1 MDSGKIF
8 KKLRLAQK
16 VYDEN
21 FLNKEF
27 LYIYENKNEIK
38 KFSITFKK
46 QNFLHLTG
54 IKYNSKD
61 NMNPLDF
68 YRAVKEKRLSLSE
81 KNINDF
87 TNIKLKV
94 FPKLINLLQESSVFY
109 KFSPEKGNT
118 NWLYI
123 DSFITENQRKEESI
137 ILGITEKG
145 ENTNNYAPS
154 SILRGIPDEKGDYI
168 GNVLIIAC
176 RNFSLKKEKYK
187 AIYRVTDVSK
197 IPDELKKDILDLE
210 NYNCITGNPIG
221 NIKFKNFE
229 NRWIAKIDLERYG
242 IEKKEIDI
250 EGTQISAGFI
260 EEERIYAGVM
270 IYYNISDLIITKE
283 IAQKFV
289 PIKQKEQEKV
299 IEKSKNKRIEI
310 GD

>member
-1 MDSGKIF
+1 MIIQQYQDLPILGNPHV
-8 KKLRLAQK
+8 LRLGLLK
-16 VYDEN
+16 FLLVYP
-21 FLNKEF
+21 
-27 LYIYENKNEIK
+27 
-38 KFSITFKK
+38 S
-46 QNFLHLTG
+46 HLVQS
-54 IKYNSKD
+54 NVS
-61 NMNPLDF
+61 
-68 YRAVKEKRLSLSE
+68 RLG
-81 KNINDF
+81 
-87 TNIKLKV
+87 
-94 FPKLINLLQESSVFY
+94 LINLLQESSVFY

-187 AIYRVTDVSK
+187 AIYKVTDVSK

-270 IYYNISDLIITKE
+270 IYYNIWFRKFIINYKLESE
-283 IAQKFV
+283 IIA
-289 PIKQKEQEKV
+289 E
-299 IEKSKNKRIEI
+299 
-310 GD
+310 

>member
-8 KKLRLAQK
+8 KKLKLAQK

-54 IKYNSKD
+54 IKYDSKD
-61 NMNPLDF
+61 NVNPLDF

-123 DSFITENQRKEESI
+123 DSFITENQRKEETI

-154 SILRGIPDEKGDYI
+154 SILRGRPDEKGDYI

-242 IEKKEIDI
+242 IEKKK
-250 EGTQISAGFI
+250 
-260 EEERIYAGVM
+260 
-270 IYYNISDLIITKE
+270 LI
-283 IAQKFV
+283 
-289 PIKQKEQEKV
+289 
-299 IEKSKNKRIEI
+299 
-310 GD
+310 

>member
-54 IKYNSKD
+54 IKYDSKD

-123 DSFITENQRKEESI
+123 NSFITENQRKEESI

-145 ENTNNYAPS
+145 ENTNNYAPWKTWD
-154 SILRGIPDEKGDYI
+154 R
-168 GNVLIIAC
+168 
-176 RNFSLKKEKYK
+176 
-187 AIYRVTDVSK
+187 
-197 IPDELKKDILDLE
+197 
-210 NYNCITGNPIG
+210 
-221 NIKFKNFE
+221 
-229 NRWIAKIDLERYG
+229 
-242 IEKKEIDI
+242 KKEIDI
-250 EGTQISAGFI
+250 EGTQISARFI
-260 EEERIYAGVM
+260 EE
-270 IYYNISDLIITKE
+270 
-283 IAQKFV
+283 
-289 PIKQKEQEKV
+289 EKV
-299 IEKSKNKRIEI
+299 IEKSKDKRIEI

>member
-54 IKYNSKD
+54 IKYDSKD
-61 NMNPLDF
+61 NMNP
-68 YRAVKEKRLSLSE
+68 LSLSE

-123 DSFITENQRKEESI
+123 DSFITENQRKEETI

-154 SILRGIPDEKGDYI
+154 SILRGRPDEKGDYI

-299 IEKSKNKRIEI
+299 IEKSKNKRIKE
-310 GD
+310 

>member
-38 KFSITFKK
+38 KFLITFKK

-54 IKYNSKD
+54 IKYDSKD

-123 DSFITENQRKEESI
+123 DSFITENQRKEESV

-197 IPDELKKDILDLE
+197 IPDELKKEILDLE

-229 NRWIAKIDLERYG
+229 NRWIAK
-242 IEKKEIDI
+242 
-250 EGTQISAGFI
+250 
-260 EEERIYAGVM
+260 
-270 IYYNISDLIITKE
+270 LI
-283 IAQKFV
+283 
-289 PIKQKEQEKV
+289 
-299 IEKSKNKRIEI
+299 
-310 GD
+310 

>member
-16 VYDEN
+16 GYDEN

-54 IKYNSKD
+54 IKYDSKD

-109 KFSPEKGNT
+109 KFSPEK
-118 NWLYI
+118 
-123 DSFITENQRKEESI
+123 
-137 ILGITEKG
+137 
-145 ENTNNYAPS
+145 ENTN
-154 SILRGIPDEKGDYI
+154 
-168 GNVLIIAC
+168 
-176 RNFSLKKEKYK
+176 
-187 AIYRVTDVSK
+187 
-197 IPDELKKDILDLE
+197 
-210 NYNCITGNPIG
+210 
-221 NIKFKNFE
+221 
-229 NRWIAKIDLERYG
+229 
-242 IEKKEIDI
+242 
-250 EGTQISAGFI
+250 
-260 EEERIYAGVM
+260 
-270 IYYNISDLIITKE
+270 
-283 IAQKFV
+283 
-289 PIKQKEQEKV
+289 
-299 IEKSKNKRIEI
+299 
-310 GD
+310 

>member
-1 MDSGKIF
+1 MKNSKIF
-8 KKLRLAQK
+8 KKIKLAQE
-16 VYDEN
+16 VYDKN
-21 FLNKEF
+21 FLNREF
-27 LYIYENKNEIK
+27 LYIYEDKNEIK
-38 KFSITFKK
+38 KFLITFKK

-54 IKYNSKD
+54 VKYGSED
-61 NMNPLDF
+61 NMNPLNF
-68 YRAVKEKRLSLSE
+68 YRAVKENRLSLSE

-87 TNIKLKV
+87 TYIKLKV
-94 FPKLINLLQESSVFY
+94 FPKLTNLLQESSVFY
-109 KFSPEKGNT
+109 KFSPEKGNA

-176 RNFSLKKEKYK
+176 RDCNLKKEKYK

-229 NRWIAKIDLERYG
+229 NRWIAKIDVERYG
-242 IEKKEIDI
+242 IEKKDI
-250 EGTQISAGFI
+250 NIQGTQISSGFI
-260 EEERIYAGVM
+260 EEEKLYAGSM
-270 IYYNISDLIITKE
+270 IYYNISDLKITKE
-283 IAQKFV
+283 LEQRFV
-289 PIKQKEQEKV
+289 PIKQKEQEKTM
-299 IEKSKNKRIEI
+299 EKVKDVGMER
-310 GD
+310 

>member
-1 MDSGKIF
+1 MDSSKIF
-8 KKLRLAQK
+8 KKLKLAQE

-27 LYIYENKNEIK
+27 LYIYEEKGEIK
-38 KFSITFKK
+38 KFLITFKK

-54 IKYNSKD
+54 VKYDSKD
-61 NMNPLDF
+61 NMSPLDF
-68 YRAVKEKRLSLSE
+68 YRAVKENRLSLSE

-87 TNIKLKV
+87 TNIKLRV
-94 FPKLINLLQESSVFY
+94 FPKLKNLLQESSIFY

-123 DSFITENQRKEESI
+123 DSFITENQRKEESV

-145 ENTNNYAPS
+145 KNTNNYAPS
-154 SILRGIPDEKGDYI
+154 FVLRGIPDEKGNYI

-176 RNFSLKKEKYK
+176 RNYSLKKEEYK
-187 AIYRVTDVSK
+187 AIYRVTDISK
-197 IPDELKKDILDLE
+197 IPDELKKDISDLE

-221 NIKFKNFE
+221 NTKFKNFE

-242 IEKKEIDI
+242 IEKKEIEI

-260 EEERIYAGVM
+260 EEERLYAGTI
-270 IYYNISDLIITKE
+270 IYYNISDLKITKE
-283 IAQKFV
+283 LEQKFV

-299 IEKSKNKRIEI
+299 IEKSKNKGIEK
-310 GD
+310 

>member
-38 KFSITFKK
+38 KFLITFKK

-54 IKYNSKD
+54 IKYDSKD

-109 KFSPEKGNT
+109 KFSP
-118 NWLYI
+118 
-123 DSFITENQRKEESI
+123 
-137 ILGITEKG
+137 EKG

-210 NYNCITGNPIG
+210 NYNCITGNSIG

-289 PIKQKEQEKV
+289 PIKKHHYLM
-299 IEKSKNKRIEI
+299 IKSRS
-310 GD
+310 

>member
-1 MDSGKIF
+1 MKNSKIF
-8 KKLRLAQK
+8 KKIKLAQE
-16 VYDEN
+16 VYDKN
-21 FLNKEF
+21 FLNREF
-27 LYIYENKNEIK
+27 LYIYEDKNEIK
-38 KFSITFKK
+38 KFLITFKK

-54 IKYNSKD
+54 VKYGSED
-61 NMNPLDF
+61 NMNPLNF
-68 YRAVKEKRLSLSE
+68 YRAVKENRLSLSE

-87 TNIKLKV
+87 TYIKLKV
-94 FPKLINLLQESSVFY
+94 FPKLTNLLQESSVFY
-109 KFSPEKGNT
+109 KFSPEKGNA

-123 DSFITENQRKEESI
+123 DSFITENQRKKESV

-145 ENTNNYAPS
+145 GNTNNYAPS
-154 SILRGIPDEKGDYI
+154 SILRAIPDERGNYI

-176 RNFSLKKEKYK
+176 RDCNLKKEKYK

>member
-54 IKYNSKD
+54 IKYDSKD

-109 KFSPEKGNT
+109 KFSPEKENT

-187 AIYRVTDVSK
+187 AIYRVADVSK

-221 NIKFKNFE
+221 YAKFKNFE